1 MTNIGENFERI
12 TALIRSYEK
21 KYERPVNAVS
31 LLAASKQQSIEKMM
45 TAFQAG
51 QRAFGENYAQEAI
64 SKQAALLS
72 LNKSTETIEWH
83 FIGNIQQNK
92 TRQIAEHFA
101 WVHSVT
107 DLKTLERLDAQ
118 RPSHLAPLNI
128 CIQLKFDQQSQQCD
142 KTIDA
147 LYALAQASQQLT
159 RLRLRGL
166 MMMPPPSDDFI
177 AQRNTFHQ
185 LYLLWQSLKEK
196 RTTLDTLSAGMS
208 NDFEAAIA
216 EGSTIVRIGT
226 ALFGKRQ
233 TA

>member
-1 MTNIGENFERI
+1 MTDIAENLAKL
-12 TALIRSYEK
+12 TARIRSYER
-21 KYERPVNAVS
+21 KYGRPADAVS

-45 TAFQAG
+45 VAFQAG
-51 QRAFGENYAQEAI
+51 QRVFGENYAQEAI
-64 SKQAALLS
+64 AKQTALLS
-72 LNKSTETIEWH
+72 LDKSTEAIEWH

-147 LYALAQASQQLT
+147 LYAFAQACQSLT

-166 MMMPPPSDDFI
+166 MMMPSPSDDFMV
-177 AQRNTFHQ
+177 QRNTFHP
-185 LYLLWQSLKEK
+185 LYLLWQSLQEK
-196 RTTLDTLSAGMS
+196 QTALDTLSTGMS

-226 ALFGKRQ
+226 ALFGKRL
-233 TA
+233 

>member
-1 MTNIGENFERI
+1 MTNIAENLARL
-12 TALIRSYEK
+12 TTLMRSYEK
-21 KYERPVNAVS
+21 KYERPVGAVS

-64 SKQAALLS
+64 AKQAALLS
-72 LNKSTETIEWH
+72 LDKSTAAIEWH

-107 DLKTLERLDAQ
+107 DLKTLVRLDAQ
-118 RPSHLAPLNI
+118 RPASLPPLNI
-128 CIQLKFDQQSQQCD
+128 CIQIKFDRQSQGCD

-147 LYALAQASQQLT
+147 LSALTQACQSLT

-166 MMMPPPSDDFI
+166 MMMPPPSDDFET
-177 AQRNTFHQ
+177 QRRIFHQ
-185 LYLLWQSLKEK
+185 LSLLWQSLKEAYA
-196 RTTLDTLSAGMS
+196 TLDTLSAGMS
-208 NDFEAAIA
+208 SDFEAAIA
-216 EGSTIVRIGT
+216 EGSTIIRIGT
-226 ALFGKRQ
+226 ALFGKRL
-233 TA
+233 